1 MSSPIRKIVSS
12 SQRVTLVAVAFTT
25 ALIIVGTAIIVYQSR
40 APRITKINYSE
51 LYKIAEAG
59 SAVSLAIESDT
70 LTVQNKQ
77 GASLQATVTSDAIRQ
92 GVVEQFRKNNVPIE
106 FQPVQ
111 ATWTATVLTWGLPI
125 LTVLLM
131 GFIGWRVYANMNGSV
146 GSFSLE
152 NQNGKQNVSF
162 GDVAGVDEAT
172 SELAETIDF
181 LRDPARFGR
190 LGGRVPRG
198 ILLYGPPGTGKTL
211 LARAA
216 AGEAGVPF
224 LSASGSSFQEKFA
237 GVGASRV
244 RRLFAE
250 GKKLSPCII
259 FIDEID
265 ALGRHRGR
273 SNDSAAA
280 DQDQTLNQL
289 LIEMDGFDQTS
300 AIVVIGSTNRP
311 DVLDRALTRPG
322 RFDREIAV
330 NLPDVRGREAILR
343 VHARRMQLDPQ
354 LDLNWVAR
362 GTPGF
367 SGADLAN
374 LLNEAA
380 IAATRDYS
388 EAVGR
393 GHIEYARDRILMGAE
408 RHGFMMDEDERY
420 ATAVHEAGHVAVGLA
435 VKNGDPIHKVSILPR
450 GRALGVTQSLPE
462 RDRLMKKREYLE
474 DQIAV
479 LLGGRAAE
487 QILLS
492 TMTAGA
498 SNDIQRAVEIARSM
512 VSEFGMSPLGPIY
525 LGDPRDQ
532 SASAPLSQTLLDR
545 VEEAVNNIIN
555 NQLAKACEVVTAKQ
569 DSIARLVELLLEHD
583 TVEADGIEQCFAAE
597 QTKQIGEPSNFPAQL
612 AALQQPAAI

>member
-1 MSSPIRKIVSS
+1 MPSPIKKIAR
-12 SQRVTLVAVAFTT
+12 SQRITLVALALAIASVLIVATGT
-25 ALIIVGTAIIVYQSR
+25 IIQSR
-40 APRITKINYSE
+40 TPQTTQINYSE
-51 LYKIAEAG
+51 LYRIAETG
-59 SAVSLAIESDT
+59 SAVSLTIESDT
-70 LTVQNKQ
+70 LTVQSNQ
-77 GASLQATVTSDAIRQ
+77 GVALQAVVTSDAIRQ
-92 GVVEQFRKNNVPIE
+92 GLVEQFRKNNVPIE
-106 FQPVQ
+106 FRPVQ
-111 ATWTATVLTWGLPI
+111 ATWAGTMLTWGVPVF
-125 LTVLLM
+125 TVLLL
-131 GFIGWRVYANMNGSV
+131 GFVGWRVYASMNGGV
-146 GSFSLE
+146 GSFSMA
-152 NQNGKQNVSF
+152 NQKGKQSVSF

-172 SELAETIDF
+172 SELSETIDF

-190 LGGRVPRG
+190 LGGRIPRG

-211 LARAA
+211 LARAV

-224 LSASGSSFQEKFA
+224 LLASGSSFQEKFA

-250 GKKLSPCII
+250 GKKMSPCII

-265 ALGRHRGR
+265 ALGRQRGR
-273 SNDSAAA
+273 GNDSATA

-289 LIEMDGFDQTS
+289 LIEMDGFDQSS

-311 DVLDRALTRPG
+311 DVLDKALTRPG

-330 NLPDVRGREAILR
+330 NLADVRGREAILR
-343 VHARRMQLDPQ
+343 VHARRMKLDPQ
-354 LDLNWVAR
+354 LDLSWVAR

-380 IAATRDYS
+380 IAATRDNS

-393 GHIEYARDRILMGAE
+393 AHIEYARDRILMGAE
-408 RHGFMMDEDERY
+408 RHGFMMDQDERY
-420 ATAVHEAGHVAVGLA
+420 ATAVHEAGHVAVGMA

-525 LGDPRDQ
+525 LGDPREE
-532 SASAPLSQTLLDR
+532 PISQNLLDR

-555 NQLAKACEVVTAKQ
+555 AQLAIACEVVTARQ
-569 DSIARLVELLLEHD
+569 DSIASLVELLLEHD
-583 TVEADGIEQCFAAE
+583 TVESDGIERCFAGE
-597 QTKQIGEPSNFPAQL
+597 QTTQLSLLPHTPPQL
-612 AALQQPAAI
+612 APIPQPAA

>member
-1 MSSPIRKIVSS
+1 MPSPIRKIVSS
-12 SQRVTLVAVAFTT
+12 SPRVTLIVAATTT
-25 ALIIVGTAIIVYQSR
+25 AMLLAVTALIVYQSQV
-40 APRITKINYSE
+40 PRVTQINYSE
-51 LYKIAEAG
+51 LYRIAETGTA
-59 SAVSLAIESDT
+59 ASLTIQNDS
-70 LTVQNKQ
+70 LTVQSIQ
-77 GASLQATVTSDAIRQ
+77 GVSLQATVTSDAVRQ
-92 GVVEQFRKNNVPIE
+92 GLVEQFRKNNIPIE
-106 FQPVQ
+106 FRPVETTWA
-111 ATWTATVLTWGLPI
+111 ATILTWGAPVLI
-125 LTVLLM
+125 VLLL
-131 GFIGWRVYANMNGSV
+131 GFIGWRVYASMNGGL
-146 GSFSLE
+146 GSFSVR

-162 GDVAGVDEAT
+162 ADVAGVDEAT
-172 SELAETIDF
+172 AELSETIDF

-211 LARAA
+211 LARAV

-224 LSASGSSFQEKFA
+224 LLASGSSFQEKFA

-244 RRLFAE
+244 RRLFTE
-250 GKKLSPCII
+250 GKKVSPCII

-265 ALGRHRGR
+265 ALGRQRGR
-273 SNDSAAA
+273 GNDSATA

-289 LIEMDGFDQTS
+289 LIEMDGFDQS
-300 AIVVIGSTNRP
+300 SSIVVIGSTNRP

-330 NLPDVRGREAILR
+330 NLPEVRGREAILR
-343 VHARRMQLDPQ
+343 VHARRMELDPE
-354 LDLNWVAR
+354 LDLSWVAR

-380 IAATRDYS
+380 IAATRDNS

-393 GHIEYARDRILMGAE
+393 THIEYARDRILMGAE
-408 RHGFMMDEDERY
+408 RHGFMIDEDERY

-525 LGDPRDQ
+525 LGDPRSEPMSQ
-532 SASAPLSQTLLDR
+532 SLLDR
-545 VEEAVNNIIN
+545 IEEAVNNIIN
-555 NQLAKACEVVTAKQ
+555 SQLERACEVVNSRQ
-569 DSIARLVELLLEHD
+569 DAIARLVELLLEHD
-583 TVEADGIEQCFAAE
+583 TVEADGIEQCFAAQ
-597 QTKQIGEPSNFPAQL
+597 QTPKAGLPNMPPQL
-612 AALQQPAAI
+612 APMAQPAA

>member
-1 MSSPIRKIVSS
+1 MPSPIRKIVSS
-12 SQRVTLVAVAFTT
+12 SPRITLALVAVA
-25 ALIIVGTAIIVYQSR
+25 ASVLIAVTAIVIYQTR
-40 APRITKINYSE
+40 APRITTINYSQ
-51 LYKIAEAG
+51 LYQIAETG
-59 SAVSLAIESDT
+59 SVVSLSIESDT
-70 LTVQNKQ
+70 VTIQDKQ
-77 GASLQATVTSDAIRQ
+77 GASLQAIVTSEVVRQ
-92 GVVEQFRKNNVPIE
+92 GLVEQFRKNNVPIE
-106 FQPVQ
+106 FRPVQ
-111 ATWTATVLTWGLPI
+111 TSWSTTVLGWGAPVLM
-125 LTVLLM
+125 VLLL
-131 GFIGWRVYANMNGSV
+131 GVIGWRVYTSMNGGV
-146 GSFSLE
+146 GKFSLP
-152 NQNGKQNVSF
+152 NQNGRQNVSF
-162 GDVAGVDEAT
+162 ADVAGVDEAT
-172 SELAETIDF
+172 SELSETIDF
-181 LRDPARFGR
+181 LRDPERFGR

-211 LARAA
+211 LARAV

-224 LSASGSSFQEKFA
+224 LLASGSSFQEKFA

-265 ALGRHRGR
+265 ALGRQRGR
-273 SNDSAAA
+273 GNDSATA

-289 LIEMDGFDQTS
+289 LIEMDGFDQS
-300 AIVVIGSTNRP
+300 SSIVVIGSTNRP
-311 DVLDRALTRPG
+311 DVLDQALTRAG

-330 NLPDVRGREAILR
+330 NLADVRGREAILR
-343 VHARRMQLDPQ
+343 VHARRMQLDVE
-354 LDLNWVAR
+354 LDLSWVAR

-380 IAATRDYS
+380 IAATRDNS

-393 GHIEYARDRILMGAE
+393 THIEYARDRILMGAE
-408 RHGFMMDEDERY
+408 RHGFMIDEDERY
-420 ATAVHEAGHVAVGLA
+420 ATAVHEAGHVAVGLE

-487 QILLS
+487 QVLLS

-525 LGDPRDQ
+525 LGDPRTE
-532 SASAPLSQTLLDR
+532 PLSQSLLDR

-555 NQLAKACEVVTAKQ
+555 TQLARACEVVTARQ
-569 DSIARLVELLLEHD
+569 ASIARLVELLLEHD
-583 TVEADGIEQCFAAE
+583 TVEAEGIQQCFSTKPAE
-597 QTKQIGEPSNFPAQL
+597 PQFEIQPPPAL
-612 AALQQPAAI
+612 LPQPATL

>member
-1 MSSPIRKIVSS
+1 MPSPIRKIVSS
-12 SQRVTLVAVAFTT
+12 SPRVILVLAATT
-25 ALIIVGTAIIVYQSR
+25 AAVLIAATAILVYQSR
-40 APRITKINYSE
+40 VPRVTTINYSE
-51 LYKIAEAG
+51 LYQIAETG
-59 SAVSLAIESDT
+59 SAVSLSIESDT

-92 GVVEQFRKNNVPIE
+92 GLVEQFRKNNVPIE
-106 FQPVQ
+106 FHPVHTSW
-111 ATWTATVLTWGLPI
+111 ATTALTWGAPGLMI
-125 LTVLLM
+125 LLM
-131 GFIGWRVYANMNGSV
+131 GFIGWRVYASMNGGG
-146 GSFSLE
+146 GSFSLA
-152 NQNGKQNVSF
+152 NRNGKQDISF
-162 GDVAGVDEAT
+162 ADVAGVDEA
-172 SELAETIDF
+172 SGELAETIDF
-181 LRDPARFGR
+181 LRDPVRFGR

-211 LARAA
+211 LARAT
-216 AGEAGVPF
+216 AGEASVPF
-224 LSASGSSFQEKFA
+224 LLASGSSFQEKFA

-265 ALGRHRGR
+265 ALGRQRGR
-273 SNDSAAA
+273 GNDSATA

-289 LIEMDGFDQTS
+289 LIEMDGFDQNAS
-300 AIVVIGSTNRP
+300 VVVIASTNRP

-343 VHARRMQLDPQ
+343 VHARKME
-354 LDLNWVAR
+354 LDLALDLSWVAR

-380 IAATRDYS
+380 IAATRDNS

-393 GHIEYARDRILMGAE
+393 AHIEYARDRILMGAE
-408 RHGFMMDEDERY
+408 RHGFMIDDDERY

-487 QILLS
+487 QVLLS

-525 LGDPRDQ
+525 LGDPRNE
-532 SASAPLSQTLLDR
+532 PISQTLLDR
-545 VEEAVNNIIN
+545 VEEAVNKIIN
-555 NQLAKACEVVTAKQ
+555 TQLDRACDVVTEQK
-569 DSIARLVELLLEHD
+569 DSIARLVELLLEFD
-583 TVEADGIEQCFAAE
+583 TVEADDIQHCFAAG
-597 QTKQIGEPSNFPAQL
+597 QANQIGQTSNLPPQL
-612 AALQQPAAI
+612 APMPQPAA

>member
-1 MSSPIRKIVSS
+1 MPSPSPIKKRVSRL
-12 SQRVTLVAVAFTT
+12 QRVLVAAAATAAVTFTVVT
-25 ALIIVGTAIIVYQSR
+25 AVLIYQSR
-40 APRITKINYSE
+40 PPAIKIINYSE
-51 LYKIAEAG
+51 LYQIAETGA
-59 SAVSLAIESDT
+59 AVSLIVESDT
-70 LTVQNKQ
+70 LTIHNKE
-77 GASLQATVTSDAIRQ
+77 GLLLQATVTSEPFRQ
-92 GVVEQFRKNNVPIE
+92 GVIELFRKKNVAIE
-106 FQPVQ
+106 FRQLQPGLSGTLI
-111 ATWTATVLTWGLPI
+111 TWLAPLLTC
-125 LTVLLM
+125 VLL
-131 GFIGWRVYANMNGSV
+131 GVVGWRVYVAMNGR
-146 GSFSLE
+146 GSFSLVDHA
-152 NQNGKQNVSF
+152 GKPNVTF
-162 GDVAGVDEAT
+162 ADVAGVDEAT
-172 SELAETIDF
+172 AELSETIEF
-181 LRDPARFGR
+181 LKDPVRFGR
-190 LGGRVPRG
+190 LGGRAPRG
-198 ILLYGPPGTGKTL
+198 ILLYGPPGSGKTL
-211 LARAA
+211 LARAVA
-216 AGEAGVPF
+216 AEAGVPF
-224 LSASGSSFQEKFA
+224 LSVSGSSFQEKFA

-265 ALGRHRGR
+265 ALGRQRGR

-300 AIVVIGSTNRP
+300 SIVVIGSTNRP
-311 DVLDRALTRPG
+311 DVLDLALTRPG

-343 VHARRMQLDPQ
+343 VHARRLHLDSE
-354 LDLNWVAR
+354 LDLGWVAR

-380 IAATRDYS
+380 IKATRDNS
-388 EAVGR
+388 DAVGR
-393 GHIEYARDRILMGAE
+393 THVEYARDRILMGAE
-408 RHGFMMDEDERY
+408 RHAFLIDEDERY

-435 VKNGDPIHKVSILPR
+435 VENGDPIHKVSILPR

-462 RDRLMKKREYLE
+462 RDRLMKRREYLE

-487 QILLS
+487 QVLLS

-525 LGDPRDQ
+525 VGDDLQ
-532 SASAPLSQTLLDR
+532 SQGLLDR
-545 VEEAVNNIIN
+545 VEDAVNSIIN
-555 NQLAKACEVVTAKQ
+555 AQLERACEIVGSERE
-569 DSIARLVELLLEHD
+569 SIARLVERLLEHD
-583 TVEADGIEQCFAAE
+583 TVEASEIRQCF
-597 QTKQIGEPSNFPAQL
+597 
-612 AALQQPAAI
+612 QPAPPVNVLPSSVQSPQPAMV

>member
-1 MSSPIRKIVSS
+1 MPSPIKKRVSR
-12 SQRVTLVAVAFTT
+12 SQRASVAVAAT
-25 ALIIVGTAIIVYQSR
+25 AAVILTVVTAVLIYQARTPAIKI
-40 APRITKINYSE
+40 INYSE
-51 LYKIAEAG
+51 LYQIAETGA
-59 SAVSLAIESDT
+59 ALSLIVESDT
-70 LTVQNKQ
+70 LTIQNKE
-77 GASLQATVTSDAIRQ
+77 GLLLQATVTSEPFRQ
-92 GVVEQFRKNNVPIE
+92 GVIEQFRKKNVAIE
-106 FQPVQ
+106 FRQVQPGLGVTVI
-111 ATWTATVLTWGLPI
+111 TWLAPFLTC
-125 LTVLLM
+125 LLL
-131 GFIGWRVYANMNGSV
+131 GVVGWRVYVAMNGR
-146 GSFSLE
+146 GSFNLVDHA
-152 NQNGKQNVSF
+152 GKPNVTF
-162 GDVAGVDEAT
+162 ADVAGVDEAT
-172 SELAETIDF
+172 AELSETIEF
-181 LRDPARFGR
+181 LKDPIRFGR
-190 LGGRVPRG
+190 LGGRAPRG
-198 ILLYGPPGTGKTL
+198 ILLYGPPGSGKTL

-216 AGEAGVPF
+216 AAEAGVPF
-224 LSASGSSFQEKFA
+224 LSVSGSSFQEKFA

-265 ALGRHRGR
+265 ALGRQRGR

-300 AIVVIGSTNRP
+300 SIVVIGSTNRP
-311 DVLDRALTRPG
+311 DVLDRALMRPG

-343 VHARRMQLDPQ
+343 VHARRLHLDSE
-354 LDLNWVAR
+354 LDLGWVAR

-380 IAATRDYS
+380 IKATRDNS
-388 EAVGR
+388 DAVGR
-393 GHIEYARDRILMGAE
+393 THIEYARDRILMGAE
-408 RHGFMMDEDERY
+408 RHAFLMDQDERY

-435 VKNGDPIHKVSILPR
+435 VENGDPIHKVSILPR

-462 RDRLMKKREYLE
+462 RDRLMKRREYLE

-487 QILLS
+487 QVLLS

-525 LGDPRDQ
+525 VGDDLQ
-532 SASAPLSQTLLDR
+532 SQNLLDR
-545 VEEAVNNIIN
+545 VEEAVNSIIN
-555 NQLAKACEVVTAKQ
+555 AQLERACEIVGSERA
-569 DSIARLVELLLEHD
+569 SIGRLVERLLEQD
-583 TVEADGIEQCFAAE
+583 TVEATEIRECF
-597 QTKQIGEPSNFPAQL
+597 QKNPPMDFLPPTVQSPHPAL
-612 AALQQPAAI
+612 A

>member
-1 MSSPIRKIVSS
+1 MPSPIRKTVFS
-12 SQRVTLVAVAFTT
+12 SQKLILLFAVPLAI
-25 ALIIVGTAIIVYQSR
+25 ALIATAVIISQSR
-40 APRITKINYSE
+40 APQIATINYSE
-51 LYKIAEAG
+51 LYQIADAG
-59 SAVSLAIESDT
+59 SATSLLIEGDT
-70 LTVQNKQ
+70 LTVQSKS
-77 GASLQATVTSDAIRQ
+77 GTSLQATVTSEAVRQ
-92 GVVEQFRKNNVPIE
+92 GLVEQFRKNNVPIE
-106 FQPVQ
+106 FRQPKMTWG
-111 ATWTATVLTWGLPI
+111 ATFLAWIAPLATVM
-125 LTVLLM
+125 LLAV
-131 GFIGWRVYANMNGSV
+131 IGWRVHASMSGGV
-146 GSFSLE
+146 GGFSAP
-152 NQNGKQNVSF
+152 NQNGKQDVTFS
-162 GDVAGVDEAT
+162 DVAGVDEAI

-181 LRDPARFGR
+181 LRNPERFGR
-190 LGGRVPRG
+190 LGGRAPRG

-211 LARAA
+211 MARAA

-224 LSASGSSFQEKFA
+224 LLASGSSFQEKFA
-237 GVGASRV
+237 GVGAARV
-244 RRLFAE
+244 RKLFAE

-265 ALGRHRGR
+265 ALGRQRGR
-273 SNDSAAA
+273 SNDSATA

-289 LIEMDGFDQTS
+289 LIEMDGFDQS
-300 AIVVIGSTNRP
+300 SSIVVMASTNRP

-330 NLPDVRGREAILR
+330 NLPDARGREAVLR
-343 VHARRMQLDPQ
+343 VHARQLQ
-354 LDLNWVAR
+354 LESELDLNWIAR

-380 IAATRDYS
+380 IAATRDDS
-388 EAVGR
+388 LAVGR
-393 GHIEYARDRILMGAE
+393 SHIEWARDRLLMGAE
-408 RHGFMMDEDERY
+408 RHGFMIDEDERY

-487 QILLS
+487 QVLLN

-525 LGDPRDQ
+525 VGDPRG
-532 SASAPLSQTLLDR
+532 ANAPPLSQTLLDR
-545 VEEAVNNIIN
+545 IEEAVNDIIN
-555 NQLAKACEVVTAKQ
+555 KQLAIACETVTASQ
-569 DSIARLVELLLEHD
+569 DSIGRLVELLLEQD
-583 TVEADGIEQCFAAE
+583 TVEADGIEACFAAVPFV
-597 QTKQIGEPSNFPAQL
+597 QSPIGHRQL
-612 AALQQPAAI
+612 AI

>member
-1 MSSPIRKIVSS
+1 MPSPIRNRVAS
-12 SQRVTLVAVAFTT
+12 SQKLMLILGSALAISLFVLAAV
-25 ALIIVGTAIIVYQSR
+25 ISSQSR
-40 APRITKINYSE
+40 TPQIALINYSE
-51 LYKIAEAG
+51 IYRIAETG
-59 SAVSLAIESDT
+59 SANSLIIEGEN
-70 LTVQNKQ
+70 LTVQSKQ
-77 GASLQATVTSDAIRQ
+77 GTAMQATVTSEAVRQ
-92 GVVEQFRKNNVPIE
+92 GLVEPFRKNNVPIE
-106 FQPVQ
+106 FRPVR
-111 ATWTATVLTWGLPI
+111 ATLGSILLTWVAPIVTVMLLGL
-125 LTVLLM
+125 
-131 GFIGWRVYANMNGSV
+131 IGWRVHASMSGGVGNFSVANQS
-146 GSFSLE
+146 
-152 NQNGKQNVSF
+152 GKQDVTFS
-162 GDVAGVDEAT
+162 DVAGVDEAT
-172 SELAETIDF
+172 AELAETIDF
-181 LRDPARFGR
+181 LRNPERFGR
-190 LGGRVPRG
+190 LGGRAPRG

-224 LSASGSSFQEKFA
+224 LLASGSSFQEKFV
-237 GVGASRV
+237 GVGAARV

-250 GKKLSPCII
+250 GKKLAPCII

-273 SNDSAAA
+273 GNDSATA

-289 LIEMDGFDQTS
+289 LIEMDGFDQS
-300 AIVVIGSTNRP
+300 SSIVVVGSTNRP

-330 NLPDVRGREAILR
+330 NLPDARGREAVLK
-343 VHARRMQLDPQ
+343 VHARRLQLAED
-354 LDLNWVAR
+354 LDLNWIAR

-380 IAATRDYS
+380 IAATRDDS
-388 EAVGR
+388 VAVAR
-393 GHIEYARDRILMGAE
+393 RHIEYARDRILMGAE

-487 QILLS
+487 QVLLN

-512 VSEFGMSPLGPIY
+512 VSEFGMSALGPIY
-525 LGDPRDQ
+525 VGDPKGPN
-532 SASAPLSQTLLDR
+532 AAPLSQNLLDR
-545 VEEAVNNIIN
+545 VEEAVNEIIN
-555 NQLAKACEVVTAKQ
+555 TQLAKACEVVAASQ
-569 DSIARLVELLLEHD
+569 DSIGRLVEMLLVQE
-583 TVEADGIEQCFAAE
+583 TVEADGIEECFADQRE
-597 QTKQIGEPSNFPAQL
+597 
-612 AALQQPAAI
+612 AA

>member
-1 MSSPIRKIVSS
+1 MPSPIRKIVSG
-12 SQRVTLVAVAFTT
+12 SQRVTLILVATAATVLLVA
-25 ALIIVGTAIIVYQSR
+25 IGIVIYQSR
-40 APRITKINYSE
+40 APQVTQINYSE
-51 LYKIAEAG
+51 LYQIAESGTA
-59 SAVSLAIESDT
+59 SSVIIESDT
-70 LTVQNKQ
+70 LTVRSSQ
-77 GASLQATVTSDAIRQ
+77 GASLQAVVTSDAIRQ
-92 GVVEQFRKNNVPIE
+92 GLVEQFRKKNVPIE
-106 FQPVQ
+106 FRPVQ
-111 ATWTATVLTWGLPI
+111 TSWTTNVLTWGVPI
-125 LTVLLM
+125 LTVLLL
-131 GFIGWRVYANMNGSV
+131 GFVGWRVYVSMNGGV
-146 GSFSLE
+146 GSFKLPDQS
-152 NQNGKQNVSF
+152 GKQNVSF
-162 GDVAGVDEAT
+162 ADVAGVDEAT
-172 SELAETIDF
+172 SELSETIDF

-211 LARAA
+211 LARAV

-224 LSASGSSFQEKFA
+224 LLASGSSFQEKFA
-237 GVGASRV
+237 GVGAARV
-244 RRLFAE
+244 RRLFNE
-250 GKKLSPCII
+250 GKKHSPCII

-265 ALGRHRGR
+265 ALGRQRGR
-273 SNDSAAA
+273 GNDSATT

-289 LIEMDGFDQTS
+289 LIEMDGFDQS
-300 AIVVIGSTNRP
+300 SSIVVIGSTNRP

-343 VHARRMQLDPQ
+343 VHARRMQLDTE

-380 IAATRDYS
+380 IAATRDNS
-388 EAVGR
+388 MAVGR
-393 GHIEYARDRILMGAE
+393 THIEYARDRILMGAE
-408 RHGFMMDEDERY
+408 RHGFMIDEDERY

-479 LLGGRAAE
+479 LMGGRAAE

-525 LGDPRDQ
+525 LGDPRTE
-532 SASAPLSQTLLDR
+532 PLSQTLLDR
-545 VEEAVNNIIN
+545 VEEAVNSIIN
-555 NQLAKACEVVTAKQ
+555 TQLAKACDVVTTKQ
-569 DSIARLVELLLEHD
+569 ESIARLVELLLEHD
-583 TVEADGIEQCFAAE
+583 TVEADGIEQCFSAE
-597 QTKQIGEPSNFPAQL
+597 QPNQVGPQSNLPPHLAPMPTPAT
-612 AALQQPAAI
+612 I

>member
-1 MSSPIRKIVSS
+1 MPSPVRKTVVG
-12 SQRVTLVAVAFTT
+12 SQKILLVLTVVIALILVAVAAVRIAQSTT
-25 ALIIVGTAIIVYQSR
+25 PQVTR
-40 APRITKINYSE
+40 INYSE
-51 LYKIAEAG
+51 LYQIAETGTAASLVIEG
-59 SAVSLAIESDT
+59 DAV
-70 LTVQNKQ
+70 TVQSKQ
-77 GASLQATVTSDAIRQ
+77 GTALQASVTSEVVRQ
-92 GVVEQFRKNNVPIE
+92 GLVEHFRKNNVPIE
-106 FQPVQ
+106 FRAVP
-111 ATWTATVLTWGLPI
+111 ATLGSILLTWVAPIVTVLFLGI
-125 LTVLLM
+125 
-131 GFIGWRVYANMNGSV
+131 IGWRLHASMSGGVGHFSV
-146 GSFSLE
+146 P
-152 NQNGKQNVSF
+152 NQGGKPDVTF
-162 GDVAGVDEAT
+162 ADVAGVDEAT
-172 SELAETIDF
+172 AELAETIDF

-190 LGGRVPRG
+190 LGGRAPRG

-224 LSASGSSFQEKFA
+224 LLASGSSFQEKFV
-237 GVGASRV
+237 GVGAARV

-250 GKKLSPCII
+250 AKKVSPCII

-265 ALGRHRGR
+265 ALGRQRGR
-273 SNDSAAA
+273 GNDSATA

-289 LIEMDGFDQTS
+289 LIEMDGFDQS
-300 AIVVIGSTNRP
+300 ASIVVMGSTNRP

-330 NLPDVRGREAILR
+330 NLPDARGREAVLN
-343 VHARRMQLDPQ
+343 VHARRLQLADE
-354 LDLNWVAR
+354 LDLGWVAR

-380 IAATRDYS
+380 IAATRDNS
-388 EAVGR
+388 PAVGR
-393 GHIEYARDRILMGAE
+393 THIEYARDRILMGAE

-420 ATAVHEAGHVAVGLA
+420 ATAVHEAGHVAVGMA

-487 QILLS
+487 QVLLN

-525 LGDPRDQ
+525 VSDPRGA
-532 SASAPLSQTLLDR
+532 SAAPLSQSLLDR
-545 VEEAVNNIIN
+545 VEEAVNDIIN
-555 NQLAKACEVVTAKQ
+555 TQLAKACEVVTASQ
-569 DSIARLVELLLEHD
+569 DSIGRLVELLLEQE
-583 TVEADGIEQCFAAE
+583 TVEADGIEECFMDQRHAA
-597 QTKQIGEPSNFPAQL
+597 
-612 AALQQPAAI
+612 

>member
-1 MSSPIRKIVSS
+1 MPSPIKKIVSR
-12 SQRVTLVAVAFTT
+12 SQRVTLILVAASVA
-25 ALIIVGTAIIVYQSR
+25 AVLIVAIAAIIRPGS
-40 APRITKINYSE
+40 APQISKINYSE
-51 LYKIAEAG
+51 LYQIAETG

-70 LTVQNKQ
+70 LTVQSKQ
-77 GASLQATVTSDAIRQ
+77 GVSLQALVTSDAIRQ
-92 GVVEQFRKNNVPIE
+92 GLIEQFRKNNVPIE
-106 FQPVQ
+106 FRPVQ
-111 ATWTATVLTWGLPI
+111 TSWTTTLLTWGVPVV
-125 LTVLLM
+125 TVLLL
-131 GFIGWRVYANMNGSV
+131 GAIGWRVYASMNGGV
-146 GSFSLE
+146 GSFSMT
-152 NQNGKQNVSF
+152 NQNGKQSVSF

-172 SELAETIDF
+172 SELSETIDF

-211 LARAA
+211 LARAV

-224 LSASGSSFQEKFA
+224 LLASGSSFQEKFA

-265 ALGRHRGR
+265 ALGRQRGR
-273 SNDSAAA
+273 GNDSATA

-289 LIEMDGFDQTS
+289 LIEMDGFDQGS

-343 VHARRMQLDPQ
+343 VHARRMQLDQ
-354 LDLNWVAR
+354 ELDLSWVAR

-380 IAATRDYS
+380 IAATRDNS

-393 GHIEYARDRILMGAE
+393 THIEYARDRILMGAE
-408 RHGFMMDEDERY
+408 RHGFMMDQDERY
-420 ATAVHEAGHVAVGLA
+420 ATAVHEAGHVAVGMT

-525 LGDPRDQ
+525 LGDPRTE
-532 SASAPLSQTLLDR
+532 PLSQSLLDR

-555 NQLAKACEVVTAKQ
+555 TQLAKACDVVTSKQ
-569 DSIARLVELLLEHD
+569 ESIARLVELLLEYD
-583 TVEADGIEQCFAAE
+583 TVEADGIERCFAAK
-597 QTKQIGEPSNFPAQL
+597 QTTQLGRAPNIPPQL
-612 AALQQPAAI
+612 APMPQPAA

>member
-1 MSSPIRKIVSS
+1 MASPIRKIVSS
-12 SQRVTLVAVAFTT
+12 SPSVSLILVAAT
-25 ALIIVGTAIIVYQSR
+25 AAVLIAATAIAIYRIR
-40 APRITKINYSE
+40 APRITEINYSQ
-51 LYKIAEAG
+51 LYQIAETGA
-59 SAVSLAIESDT
+59 ALSLTIESDT
-70 LTVQNKQ
+70 LTVQSKE
-77 GASLQATVTSDAIRQ
+77 GASLQATVTSDAVRQ
-92 GVVEQFRKNNVPIE
+92 GLVEQFRKNNVPIE
-106 FQPVQ
+106 FRS
-111 ATWTATVLTWGLPI
+111 AGMSWTETLLTWGVPV
-125 LTVLLM
+125 LTVLLL
-131 GFIGWRVYANMNGSV
+131 GFIGWRVYTSMNGVGNFSV
-146 GSFSLE
+146 A
-152 NQNGKQNVSF
+152 NHDGKQNVSF
-162 GDVAGVDEAT
+162 ADVAGVDEAT
-172 SELAETIDF
+172 AELAETIDF

-190 LGGRVPRG
+190 LGGRAPRG

-211 LARAA
+211 LARAI

-224 LSASGSSFQEKFA
+224 LLASGSSFQEKFA

-250 GKKLSPCII
+250 GRKVSPCII

-265 ALGRHRGR
+265 ALGRKRGR
-273 SNDSAAA
+273 GNDSATA

-289 LIEMDGFDQTS
+289 LIEMDGFDQS
-300 AIVVIGSTNRP
+300 ASIVVIGSTNRP

-343 VHARRMQLDPQ
+343 VHARKMQLDAE
-354 LDLNWVAR
+354 LDLSWVAR

-374 LLNEAA
+374 ILNEAA
-380 IAATRDYS
+380 IAATRDNS

-393 GHIEYARDRILMGAE
+393 PHIEYARDRILMGAE
-408 RHGFMMDEDERY
+408 RHGFMIDEDERY

-525 LGDPRDQ
+525 LGDPRTE
-532 SASAPLSQTLLDR
+532 PLSQSLLDR
-545 VEEAVNNIIN
+545 VEEAVNTIIN
-555 NQLAKACEVVTAKQ
+555 AQLARACEVVSESQ
-569 DSIARLVELLLEHD
+569 VSIARLVQVLLEHD
-583 TVEADGIEQCFAAE
+583 TVEADGIQQCFSAE
-597 QTKQIGEPSNFPAQL
+597 RTLPPFEIQPS
-612 AALQQPAAI
+612 AALLLQPTTL

>member
-1 MSSPIRKIVSS
+1 MPSPVRKIISSSPK
-12 SQRVTLVAVAFTT
+12 VTLV
-25 ALIIVGTAIIVYQSR
+25 LAIIAGAAVLIVTTVVFFQSR
-40 APRITKINYSE
+40 AARVTKINYSE
-51 LYKIAEAG
+51 LYQIAETG
-59 SAVSLAIESDT
+59 SASALTIETDT
-70 LTVQNKQ
+70 LIVRNNQ
-77 GASLQATVTSDAIRQ
+77 GVSLQATVTSEAIRQ
-92 GVVEQFRKNNVPIE
+92 GLIEQFRKKNVPIE
-106 FQPVQ
+106 FRPIE
-111 ATWTATVLTWGLPI
+111 ASWTATALTWGVP
-125 LTVLLM
+125 LTLVLMFAL
-131 GFIGWRVYANMNGSV
+131 IGWRVHANTGGGV
-146 GSFSLE
+146 GSFKPTDQS
-152 NQNGKQNVSF
+152 GKQNVSF
-162 GDVAGVDEAT
+162 ADVAGVDEAT
-172 SELAETIDF
+172 LELSETIDF

-198 ILLYGPPGTGKTL
+198 ILLFGPPGTGKTL
-211 LARAA
+211 LARAV

-224 LSASGSSFQEKFA
+224 LLASGSSFQEKFA
-237 GVGASRV
+237 GVGAARV
-244 RRLFAE
+244 RRLFAH

-265 ALGRHRGR
+265 ALGRQRGR
-273 SNDSAAA
+273 GNDSASA

-289 LIEMDGFDQTS
+289 LIEMDGFDQSS
-300 AIVVIGSTNRP
+300 AVVVIGSTNRP

-330 NLPDVRGREAILR
+330 NLPDVRGRDAILR
-343 VHARRMQLDPQ
+343 VHARRMELDSE

-367 SGADLAN
+367 SGAELAN

-380 IAATRDYS
+380 IAATRDNS

-393 GHIEYARDRILMGAE
+393 THIEFARDRILMGAE
-408 RHGFMMDEDERY
+408 RHGFMIDDDERY

-487 QILLS
+487 QVLLA

-498 SNDIQRAVEIARSM
+498 ANDIQRAVEIARSM

-525 LGDPRDQ
+525 LGDPR
-532 SASAPLSQTLLDR
+532 SEPLSQSLLDR

-555 NQLAKACEVVTAKQ
+555 TQLARACEVVTGEKE
-569 DSIARLVELLLEHD
+569 SIARLVELLLEYD
-583 TVEADGIEQCFAAE
+583 TVEADGIAQCFAAGNANRMNPGSL
-597 QTKQIGEPSNFPAQL
+597 TPPAL
-612 AALQQPAAI
+612 GPLPQPAAI

>member
-1 MSSPIRKIVSS
+1 MPSPVRKIISSSPK
-12 SQRVTLVAVAFTT
+12 VTLV
-25 ALIIVGTAIIVYQSR
+25 LAIIAGAAVLIVTTVVFFQSR
-40 APRITKINYSE
+40 AARVTKINYSE
-51 LYKIAEAG
+51 LYQIAETG
-59 SAVSLAIESDT
+59 SASALTIETDT
-70 LTVQNKQ
+70 LIVRNNQ

-92 GVVEQFRKNNVPIE
+92 GLIEQFRKKNVPIE
-106 FQPVQ
+106 FRPIE
-111 ATWTATVLTWGLPI
+111 ASWTATALTWGVP
-125 LTVLLM
+125 LTLVIMFAL
-131 GFIGWRVYANMNGSV
+131 IGWRMHANMGGGV
-146 GSFSLE
+146 GSFELSDRG
-152 NQNGKQNVSF
+152 GKPNVSF
-162 GDVAGVDEAT
+162 ADVAGVDEAT
-172 SELAETIDF
+172 LELSETIDF

-198 ILLYGPPGTGKTL
+198 ILLFGPPGTGKTL
-211 LARAA
+211 LARAV

-224 LSASGSSFQEKFA
+224 LLASGSSFQEKFA
-237 GVGASRV
+237 GVGAARV
-244 RRLFAE
+244 RRLFAQ

-265 ALGRHRGR
+265 ALGRQRGR
-273 SNDSAAA
+273 GNDSASA

-289 LIEMDGFDQTS
+289 LIEMDGFDQSS
-300 AIVVIGSTNRP
+300 AVVVIGSTNRP

-330 NLPDVRGREAILR
+330 NLPDVRGRDAILR
-343 VHARRMQLDPQ
+343 VHARRMELDSE

-367 SGADLAN
+367 SGAELAN

-380 IAATRDYS
+380 IAATRDNS

-393 GHIEYARDRILMGAE
+393 THIEFARDRILMGAE
-408 RHGFMMDEDERY
+408 RHGFMIDDDERY

-487 QILLS
+487 QVLLA

-525 LGDPRDQ
+525 LGDPR
-532 SASAPLSQTLLDR
+532 SEPLSQSLLDR

-555 NQLAKACEVVTAKQ
+555 TQLARACEVVTGEKE
-569 DSIARLVELLLEHD
+569 SIARLVELLLEYD
-583 TVEADGIEQCFAAE
+583 TVEADGIAQCFAAGNANRMNPGSL
-597 QTKQIGEPSNFPAQL
+597 TPPAL
-612 AALQQPAAI
+612 GPLPQPAAI